1 MAAVAASASA
11 GAAGDPFARPLWVGA
26 AKAKEQ
32 AAAALKGL
40 PGRRQEDGARHRAR
54 EERRRAAQAER
65 VAQHKVVET
74 QAAAQR
80 AEFCRR
86 VAAEILVRRQA
97 ERSKQLSRQQAATA
111 ARLLAIQQHKAGEAS
126 RASTLEAAN
135 EAARAAIEER
145 FRAQLDKRVS
155 KDAQRKSEI
164 EKEALRLRKNAGKVT
179 K

>member
-1 MAAVAASASA
+1 MAAVAASPS
-11 GAAGDPFARPLWVGA
+11 DPFGRPLWVGA

-32 AAAALKGL
+32 AGAALKGL
-40 PGRRQEDGARHRAR
+40 SGRRQEDGARHRAR

-86 VAAEILVRRQA
+86 VTADILVRRQA
-97 ERSKQLSRQQAATA
+97 ERSKQLSRQQAAMA
-111 ARLLAIQQHKAGEAS
+111 ARQLAIQQHKTGEAS
-126 RASTLEAAN
+126 RASALEAGN

-155 KDAQRKSEI
+155 KDAQRKSET
-164 EKEALRLRKNAGKVT
+164 EKEALRLRKNAGKAT